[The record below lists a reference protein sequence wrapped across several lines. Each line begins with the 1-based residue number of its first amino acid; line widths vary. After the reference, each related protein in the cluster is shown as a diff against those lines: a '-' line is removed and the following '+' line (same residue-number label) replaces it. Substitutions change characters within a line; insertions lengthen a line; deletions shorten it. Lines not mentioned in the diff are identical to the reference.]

1 MQVRVVCRK
10 EVREYRRTTSVVP
23 ALVGERLWVADY
35 ISDAMICKEAPTNS
49 LRIAPVTA
57 FEKGA
62 EEVVELILIARRRVA
77 ENIQSVRQER
87 TIVQRLK
94 DFELLVE
101 KVKVQAKAPTVAAS
115 FFDVSR
121 GSSTFCD
128 NPPQQSITHPITKS

>member
-23 ALVGERLWVADY
+23 ALVGERLWVADC
-35 ISDAMICKEAPTNS
+35 ISDAICIEALTNS

-77 ENIQSVRQER
+77 ENIQSVRQEG
-87 TIVQRLK
+87 TNVQRLK

-101 KVKVQAKAPTVAAS
+101 KVKVQAKAPTLAAS
-115 FFDVSR
+115 FFDVLR

-128 NPPQQSITHPITKS
+128 NPP